1 LCLIS
6 RLASRKLKTVFARIV
21 VEPDCREMMQDM
33 STDTGRRML
42 STAGAGLALLLTAC
56 GGSSNGGPPS
66 DTVLAPGTFE
76 WTVNGTTLTA
86 KATMFNGIY
95 LAAYSVG
102 ATVDGKN
109 FSFDV
114 QGLTA
119 GGEECVLAGTFAAAV
134 PPPAGTYPI
143 LTAPQAAMDSWFFAG
158 CASGPLTSTSHL
170 VYATDGHVV
179 FAKSEVGDVEGSFEM
194 QATPTVSGGSATSIT
209 GRFNVGCVADQPKRC
224 GPFTSPSG
232 VTCADLS
239 ACCGADATCL
249 GILDGARPNGDAACA
264 RTLMGLAWMYCP

>member
-1 LCLIS
+1 
-6 RLASRKLKTVFARIV
+6 
-21 VEPDCREMMQDM
+21 MMPDM

-42 STAGAGLALLLTAC
+42 STAGAGLALLLAAC

-66 DTVLAPGTFE
+66 GTVLAPGTFE

-86 KATMFNGIY
+86 RATMFNGIY

-102 ATVDGKN
+102 ATVDGKA

-119 GGEECVLAGTFAAAV
+119 NGEECVLGGTFAAAV

-143 LTAPQAAMDSWFFAG
+143 LTAPQTAMDSWFFAG
-158 CASGPLTSTSHL
+158 CATGPLTINSRL
-170 VYATDGHVV
+170 AYATDGYVV
-179 FAKSEVGDVEGSFEM
+179 LDKSEVSDVEGSFEM
-194 QATPTVSGGSATSIT
+194 QAPPAVSGGPTTSIT
-209 GRFNVGCVADQPKRC
+209 GRFNVGCVGNEPKRC

-232 VTCADLS
+232 STCADLS
-239 ACCGADATCL
+239 TCCGSDATCM
-249 GILDGARPNGDAACA
+249 GILAGAEPNGDAGCA
-264 RTLMGLAWMYCP
+264 RTLMGVAWMYCP